1 MENRLKS
8 TEAII
13 RRQDDFKK
21 LKEEEKQSE
30 KVIEQNQYQE
40 LLKRNQHLESRVKQL
55 EDALMKVLN

>member
-30 KVIEQNQYQE
+30 KVIE
-40 LLKRNQHLESRVKQL
+40 
-55 EDALMKVLN
+55 